1 MLGTIFVWKYIVLAV
16 VKNKENAYRFMRSFW
31 LGLGLLAFTYR
42 ADLFLYLA
50 VILAWFYMTK
60 LLHKT
65 KIIVPLSWSIVI
77 IVLYLN

>member
-1 MLGTIFVWKYIVLAV
+1 MLVTMFGWKYIVLAFV
-16 VKNKENAYRFMRSFW
+16 RKEKAYHFMRSFW

-42 ADLFLYLA
+42 ADLILFLT

-77 IVLYLN
+77 IALYLN